1 MSQRPF
7 LAMDDANDDG
17 TKIDE
22 IVYFYLNLCIRNQE
36 REKMVHKI
44 GKESIKKRR

>member
-7 LAMDDANDDG
+7 LEWMMQMMMEQ
-17 TKIDE
+17 KIDE